1 MSLESVLSVD
11 RFYQEMGGSLED
23 KVAAGLVDSPVEEYL
38 KMEEETRRFVT
49 PLGKASMRIGPRP
62 VVLYIT
68 GGFDPLHEGHL
79 SALEEAKAYME
90 AAGRTV
96 LCAFIAPDHDD
107 YVVRHKGGR
116 TAFERVEESRYVTEE
131 YDWIDVDPYPAYS
144 APSWMN
150 FTFLLDRIS
159 RYVERHLGVR
169 AEVVYVHGSDNADHV
184 KPLSTPYAQSRG
196 ISALEVGRYLK
207 ASPAGLTSRH
217 HLSST
222 RVRRGEHPLHE
233 RISEFRARNLV
244 GEGLPYVIRDD
255 LALAAPWLTPGER
268 RERLDALVQMVRAR
282 TPEGTQVRVRRV
294 EEQLRSF
301 ARPVLPTISLDPWFQ
316 GTYNVGV
323 SRVFI
328 AASGQYR
335 PLGVVPRGSH
345 RLGKDM
351 EAALKEAFA
360 HIPSGDYVLVDD
372 DISSGATVRA
382 VKGSLPAGVR
392 IVAVRTLWAENF
404 YDVIDARDF
413 VEGSLEGGL
422 VCVRVDGAL
431 TRNSYLRPEVNL
443 AARARL
449 SANNAPH
456 SCPR

>member
-38 KMEEETRRFVT
+38 KMEEETGRFVT

-144 APSWMN
+144 ASSWMN

-169 AEVVYVHGSDNADHV
+169 SEVVYVHGSDNADHA

-233 RISEFRARNLV
+233 RISEFRARNLA

-255 LALAAPWLTPGER
+255 LALAAPWLNPGER
-268 RERLDALVQMVRAR
+268 RECLDALVEMVRR
-282 TPEGTQVRVRRV
+282 STPAGTQIRVQSV
-294 EEQLRSF
+294 EEQLRAFTS
-301 ARPVLPTISLDPWFQ
+301 PGLPTISLDPWFQ

-328 AASGQYR
+328 SASGQYR
-335 PLGVVPRGSH
+335 PLGVAPRGVRS
-345 RLGKDM
+345 LGKDIRG
-351 EAALKEAFA
+351 ALREAFCR
-360 HIPSGDYVLVDD
+360 IPAGRYVLVDD
-372 DISSGATVRA
+372 DIASGSTIQAVRDA
-382 VKGSLPAGVR
+382 LPQGVQIAG
-392 IVAVRTLWAENF
+392 IRTLWTEKF

-413 VEGSLEGGL
+413 VDGAEEGGL
-422 VCVRVDGAL
+422 VCMMTTADVGR
-431 TRNSYLRPEVNL
+431 RSYLDPAVNL
-443 AARARL
+443 AARARF
-449 SANNAPH
+449 
-456 SCPR
+456 CR